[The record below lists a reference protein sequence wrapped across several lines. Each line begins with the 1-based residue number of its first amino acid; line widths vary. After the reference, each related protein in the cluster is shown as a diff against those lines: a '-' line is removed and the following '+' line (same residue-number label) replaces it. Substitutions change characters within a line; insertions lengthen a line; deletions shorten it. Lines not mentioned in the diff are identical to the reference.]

1 MNFENTL
8 LIICTAASFFLGFG
22 CFYVL
27 NRIRIAQSKIPF
39 SPFVIIFGIFAVFA
53 LGLSIAFRNDND
65 FINEY
70 VLWELPALLAAS
82 AAIFYVSSRFGTKYI
97 CLTILSCAAFLSLF
111 MPQEISVFSQIPPF
125 FSIPLITL
133 LWFLFSFLYRFLNGI
148 ETVAGLH
155 AMAVCIGIFFLTLAA
170 ALPFLLGAIALI
182 LAAVIAAFLIFN
194 WYPARL
200 QLSEAGCTALGF
212 LLGGLVFRAVS
223 EGAAPSIVIFNMFY
237 IIEIS
242 WALLQTLFLRDKYA
256 DVITNT
262 AYFQAN
268 VSGLS
273 PENIA
278 NNILRLEIVMIV
290 LGYFEAYSSNIYSI
304 PVLSAIITVW
314 YLSKVKNWQDANRSF
329 REMNRNVIN
338 EIKNNF
344 EEIKDT
350 INKDKE
356 N

>member
-22 CFYVL
+22 CFYIL
-27 NRIRIAQSKIPF
+27 NRLRIAQSKTPF
-39 SPFVIIFGIFAVFA
+39 SPFVIILGIFAAFA
-53 LGLSIAFRNDND
+53 LGLSIAFRQDND

-70 VLWELPALLAAS
+70 VFWELPALLTAS
-82 AAIFYVSSRFGTKYI
+82 AVIFYVASRFGTKYI
-97 CLTILSCAAFLSLF
+97 CLTILSCAAVLSLF
-111 MPQEISVFSQIPPF
+111 MPQDISVFSQIPPV
-125 FSIPLITL
+125 FSIPLMIL

-155 AMAVCIGIFFLTLAA
+155 TMAVCTGIFFLSLAA
-170 ALPFLLGAIALI
+170 ALPFLLGAVALI
-182 LAAVIAAFLIFN
+182 LAAVTAAFLVFN

-223 EGAAPSIVIFNMFY
+223 EGAAPSVIIFNMFY
-237 IIEIS
+237 IIEIC
-242 WALLQTLFLRDKYA
+242 WALLQTLFLKDKYA
-256 DVITNT
+256 DIVANT

-273 PENIA
+273 PENIT

-314 YLSKVKNWQDANRSF
+314 YLSKVKNWQDANQSF
-329 REMNRNVIN
+329 REMNRNVFK

>member
-22 CFYVL
+22 CFYIL
-27 NRIRIAQSKIPF
+27 NRIRIAQRKIPI
-39 SPFVIIFGIFAVFA
+39 SPFVIILGIFAVFA

-82 AAIFYVSSRFGTKYI
+82 GAIFYVSSRFGTKYI

-111 MPQEISVFSQIPPF
+111 MPQEISVFSQIRPF
-125 FSIPLITL
+125 FTVPLIIL

-256 DVITNT
+256 DVVTNT

-273 PENIA
+273 PENIT

-290 LGYFEAYSSNIYSI
+290 LGYFEVYSANIYSI
-304 PVLSAIITVW
+304 PVLSAIITAW
-314 YLSKVKNWQDANRSF
+314 YLSKVKNWQDANQSF
-329 REMNRNVIN
+329 RDMNRNVIN